1 MNRACL
7 LTAAVS
13 LWAARAHAKDVP
25 VPPAEYRMFNVYAS
39 RGHEKQCLAFTSAKE
54 LVARFTALG
63 VNKPEAILGLID
75 PPIDWQQSAVL
86 LLYQPDPPPDVVPK
100 VRALLKDVN
109 REKLTVLFRYADPNA
124 PDTAPPG
131 PEATPPK
138 TETAQA
144 EPSKPRPVSA
154 APAGGFTLK
163 AYTVGTDD
171 TRDRAGFRSPLLLL
185 VIPSYAFLRN
195 KPTIECTQKL

>member
-1 MNRACL
+1 MNRAYFF
-7 LTAAVS
+7 AAALS

-39 RGHEKQCLAFTSAKE
+39 RGLERQCVAVTSAKD
-54 LVARFTALG
+54 LVSRFTALG

-86 LLYQPDPPPDVVPK
+86 LLYQPDPPPEVVPK
-100 VRALLKDVN
+100 VRSLLKDVN
-109 REKLTVLFRYADPNA
+109 REKLTVLFRYADPSA
-124 PDTAPPG
+124 PEPK
-131 PEATPPK
+131 PEPK
-138 TETAQA
+138 PEPTVA
-144 EPSKPRPVSA
+144 EPSKPRP
-154 APAGGFTLK
+154 APAGLASGLTLK

-171 TRDRAGFRSPLLLL
+171 TRDRAGVRSPLLLV
-185 VIPSYAFLRN
+185 VIPSYGFLAN